1 MVILTVCYELISHMI
16 ERLTTLRTDESSL
29 LVSLF
34 INCYFVIKSFSFYI
48 KINVNLTFTIKFDE
62 ITALF
67 SNCIGLRTKL
77 SHV

>member
-29 LVSLF
+29 LELF
-34 INCYFVIKSFSFYI
+34 GYFV
-48 KINVNLTFTIKFDE
+48 NVNLTFTIKFDE

-67 SNCIGLRTKL
+67 ITL
-77 SHV
+77 

>member
-29 LVSLF
+29 LDLF

-67 SNCIGLRTKL
+67 IATALG
-77 SHV
+77 